1 MDLWEAIHTTRGLI
15 ESLQKIV
22 ERDSDQEVQG
32 SAVRVVDAVIAESRK
47 LVPDHPVVK
56 ALPDLISPTAVEDAA
71 PLRAADLLL
80 ILIPLH
86 EALSRE
92 HDRRKSP
99 AGVWSPDL

>member
-1 MDLWEAIHTTRGLI
+1 MDLWEAMHTTRGLI
-15 ESLQKIV
+15 DSLQKSV
-22 ERDSDQEVQG
+22 DKDPEQEVQG

-47 LVPDHPVVK
+47 LIPNHPVIR
-56 ALPDLISPTAVEDAA
+56 ALPDLISPAAVEDGA

-92 HDRRKSP
+92 HDRRKP
-99 AGVWSPDL
+99 ARVWSPDL